1 MSQTAA
7 ARFGFAVFAVAT
19 LLAVI
24 AVAGVRL
31 GLLPYAEGWR
41 MMFPATGLGVAA
53 LGLGLTW
60 LVKALKANNGAT
72 RGLGLTTLLGSM
84 LLLYSPVTTFFHR
97 LTSPPI
103 HDFTTDTENP
113 PGFVA
118 LAKLRG
124 PGDNPATYDGSVK
137 VSFEGKQV
145 TLDEVVHDHYRD
157 ILKPHAGFAVGSKN
171 PIDTFFLRDLEA
183 VKRLGWTI
191 VDSSEKDGRIE
202 ATTSSF
208 WFGRVSDIVVQV
220 RRAGAGARTD
230 LRAQSRD
237 DALDDGAN
245 AALAKRYFRTL
256 AR

>member
-7 ARFGFAVFAVAT
+7 ARFGFVVFAAAA
-19 LLAVI
+19 LLAAV

-41 MMFPATGLGVAA
+41 IMFPATGLGIAA

-60 LVKALKANNGAT
+60 LVKALKANNSAR
-72 RGLGLTTLLGSM
+72 RGLGLTTLIGAA
-84 LLLYSPVTTFFHR
+84 LLLYPPLSTLFHR
-97 LTSPPI
+97 LTSPAI

-113 PGFVA
+113 PHFVT
-118 LAKLRG
+118 LARLRG
-124 PGDNPATYDGSVK
+124 PGANPPAFDGTRPVT
-137 VSFEGKQV
+137 FEDKQV
-145 TLDEVVHDHYRD
+145 TLDEVLHDHYRD

-171 PIDTFFLRDLEA
+171 PITTFFWRDFEG
-183 VKRLGWTI
+183 VKKMGWTI

-202 ATTSSF
+202 ATTASP
-208 WFGRVSDIVVQV
+208 WFGRVSDIVIQV

-237 DALDDGAN
+237 DAVDDGFN
-245 AALAKRYFRTL
+245 AALAKRYFKTILR
-256 AR
+256 